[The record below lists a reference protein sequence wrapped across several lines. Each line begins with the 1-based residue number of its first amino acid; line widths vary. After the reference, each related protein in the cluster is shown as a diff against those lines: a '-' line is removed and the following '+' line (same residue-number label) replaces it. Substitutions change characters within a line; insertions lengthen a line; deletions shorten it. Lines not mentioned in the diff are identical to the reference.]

1 MEAQSMG
8 LTITVLEN
16 SMAKYKIMNN
26 AQSNNVITSVQSQ
39 AWGFKSPR

>member
-1 MEAQSMG
+1 MG

-26 AQSNNVITSVQSQ
+26 AQSNNVIMSVKARHGVLNLLGS
-39 AWGFKSPR
+39 